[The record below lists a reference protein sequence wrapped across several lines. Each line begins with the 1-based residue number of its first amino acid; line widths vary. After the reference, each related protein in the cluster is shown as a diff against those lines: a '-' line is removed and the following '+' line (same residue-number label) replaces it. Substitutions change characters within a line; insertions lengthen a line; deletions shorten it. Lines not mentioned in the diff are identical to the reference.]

1 MYLQNKYA
9 GPKSLKSCVHHSI
22 VYMSKLD
29 VWVLQHGQSHQLQHA
44 HTAATYYEGVE
55 RLPGAANDSSAP
67 AETSG
72 QSHLMAFDGAGP
84 TAGSVLTMASS
95 AGSDW
100 KVGALVALYA
110 IQ

>member
-1 MYLQNKYA
+1 M
-9 GPKSLKSCVHHSI
+9 
-22 VYMSKLD
+22 
-29 VWVLQHGQSHQLQHA
+29 LQHGQSHQHA
-44 HTAATYYEGVE
+44 HTDAIYYEGVE

-72 QSHLMAFDGAGP
+72 QPHLVAFDAAGP
-84 TAGSVLTMASS
+84 TAASVLTMALS

-100 KVGALVALYA
+100 KVRTLLALFV